1 MSDGFD
7 FDFKSS
13 KTTHKFLRKGQGKR
27 MSNRFEGMNREFL
40 KKGECVLASHQHG
53 ETDFAKKRQRSV
65 IDEQFDREEE
75 FRKNDESKNDESKN
89 NKK

>member
-7 FDFKSS
+7 FEFKSS

-27 MSNRFEGMNREFL
+27 MSNRYEGLNRNFL
-40 KKGECVLASHQHG
+40 RKGQGKLVSENHG
-53 ETDFAKKRQRSV
+53 ETEFSKKRQRSV
-65 IDEQFDREEE
+65 IDEQFDREEMHRINKE
-75 FRKNDESKNDESKN
+75 NKETKN

>member
-40 KKGECVLASHQHG
+40 KKGEGKLGFRIITVKQILQ
-53 ETDFAKKRQRSV
+53 KKRQRTV
-65 IDEQFDREEE
+65 IDEQFDREEQ
-75 FRKNDESKNDESKN
+75 FRNTDESKN

>member
-1 MSDGFD
+1 MSGFD

-27 MSNRFEGMNREFL
+27 MSNRFQGMDREFL
-40 KKGECVLASHQHG
+40 KKGEGKLASHNHG

-65 IDEQFDREEE
+65 IDEQFEREEE
-75 FRKNDESKNDESKN
+75 FRNNDESKN